1 MRLSQLGMNN
11 IFYHMVKRIPKCE
24 VSHTCTVTMTYAVS
38 LFFMTLLMRNRSLK
52 VSLYEILVLSPYR
65 TFKMLYIFVVQNQN
79 GGLCFKR
86 EVE

>member
-38 LFFMTLLMRNRSLK
+38 LFIMMLLMRNKSLK

-65 TFKMLYIFVVQNQN
+65 IFKMLYIFVVQNQN
-79 GGLCFKR
+79 GELCFKR